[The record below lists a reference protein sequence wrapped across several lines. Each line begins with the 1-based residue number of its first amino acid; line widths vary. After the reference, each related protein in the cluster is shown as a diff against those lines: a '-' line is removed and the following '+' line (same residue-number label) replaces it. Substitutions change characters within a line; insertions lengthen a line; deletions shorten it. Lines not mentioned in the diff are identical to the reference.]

1 MAQVATSSTA
11 VVVPATDKDGVIRL
25 QNLHASQNVYYAWG
39 KTGAVPTSSS
49 GLRIAAGATADVR
62 MKAAPNGLR
71 LYLVANSTDTP
82 TVAWDY
88 V

>member
-11 VVVPATDKDGVIRL
+11 VVVPATNKDGIVRL
-25 QNLHASQNVYYAWG
+25 QNLHATQNVYYAWG
-39 KTGAVPTSSS
+39 KTGSVPTSSS
-49 GLRIAAGATADVR
+49 GLRIIPGASVDVR
-62 MKAAPNGLR
+62 MSAAPAGMR